1 MGTATRPLHNLWR
14 ALGSTRLAAI
24 LLAAALLASSLAS
37 LFPQMPADP
46 AAYELWPAAL
56 ARGLDDTE
64 FAYRAAAHL
73 RALRGHRLMAVNGA
87 LSGLAARLAVECRL
101 RGCDAIYAA
110 LVRQEGMPLITW
122 DEQQRERAAPVVETL
137 TPTEALAALE

>member
-46 AAYELWPAAL
+46 AAYEPW
-56 ARGLDDTE
+56 
-64 FAYRAAAHL
+64 
-73 RALRGHRLMAVNGA
+73 
-87 LSGLAARLAVECRL
+87 LAAVTSRYGRTTRLLSALGLFDAYHAPWFLALLAAECRL

-110 LVRQEGMPLITW
+110 LARQEGMPLITW

-137 TPTEALAALE
+137 TPTEALAVLE